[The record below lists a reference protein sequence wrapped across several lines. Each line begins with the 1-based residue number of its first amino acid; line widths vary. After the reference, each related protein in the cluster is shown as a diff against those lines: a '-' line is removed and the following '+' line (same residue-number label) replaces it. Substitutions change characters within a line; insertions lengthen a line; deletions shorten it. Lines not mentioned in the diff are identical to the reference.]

1 MLKQKQIKPMR
12 THRRKTDLFKKDHGL
27 YLSKKKEK
35 GSEDAENI
43 FICEY
48 LAITKIFSDLVR
60 KTVKI
65 ELTYYM
71 QGMLNTIVLE
81 RSILAHNLLRTEL
94 FNLGIGITES
104 NFRLIQEWLLY
115 TEEVA
120 EICYTHADLGF
131 HYVNGKKAYLLDCY
145 YGPDLIESEYNG
157 DLDLKPKGS
166 LEKFKEMIFEEVKGN
181 VRLELAFIIGLAS
194 IIVSFLK
201 DILSSN
207 VFLFHF
213 TGDSSTGK
221 TSSALLSLSSYGL
234 PRKTKGGLMKN
245 FNSTDNAIMGYV
257 KNKHGFCFGL
267 DEASSRFNNDFTQF
281 IYVISDGLTKGRA
294 NIDGSA
300 REIEEYSGIF
310 IFTGENSV
318 LENSGKANGLQMR
331 VTELSFDA
339 WTSSPENAK
348 NIVAGITKNY
358 GHTAKIVA
366 QQVLELGEEVLIQR
380 FNDAKET
387 VVVRFA
393 EKDRFLDRISDKL
406 AVIYLTSILVNESL
420 DFGFDSLA
428 IVDLLIEAETEKME
442 DRVDLGDA
450 AYAVI
455 MESVTR
461 YQGDFYRGQVDDRR
475 RSVLSFEEQIVT
487 PKQLKGRIDY
497 DEDGPKAVY
506 ITSAVLNE
514 FLKDHKFA
522 STTVVVKALK
532 RKGYLLQDV
541 DGKNQIKK
549 KLYKEAPVPV
559 RVYGLKINDTVK
571 KKIEVEQNSDNGV
584 TVTGRR
590 KSHAVNSG
598 TILFDDEDD
607 SPVVV
612 KKKPKKVIPK
622 KSIDKSEKGGEH

>member
-1 MLKQKQIKPMR
+1 VEKKEQMKTNR
-12 THRRKTDLFKKDHGL
+12 THRRKTELVHKENGL
-27 YLSKKKEK
+27 YLSKKNDKGGESTEK
-35 GSEDAENI
+35 V

-48 LAITKIFSDLVR
+48 LAITRIFSDLVR

-65 ELTYYM
+65 ELSYYM
-71 QGMLNTIVLE
+71 QGMLNKIVLE
-81 RSILAHNLLRTEL
+81 RAVLAHNLLRTEL
-94 FNLGIGITES
+94 FNLGIGVTES

-120 EICYTHADLGF
+120 EICYTHSDIGW
-131 HYVNGKKAYLLDCY
+131 HHVNGKKVYLLDRY
-145 YGPDLIESEYNG
+145 YGPDPIESEYNG
-157 DLDLKPKGS
+157 DLDLKPKGT
-166 LEKFKEMIFEEVKGN
+166 LEKFKDLIFEEVKG
-181 VRLELAFIIGLAS
+181 RTQLELAFVIGLAS
-194 IIVSFLK
+194 IVVSYLK

-221 TSSALLSLSSYGL
+221 TSSSQLSLSSYGL

-245 FNSTDNAIMGYV
+245 FNSTDNAIMGYI
-257 KNKHGFCFGL
+257 KNKHGFCFCL

-294 NIDGSA
+294 NIDGST

-310 IFTGENSV
+310 IFTGENSI

-358 GHTAKIVA
+358 GHTAKILA
-366 QQVLELGEEVLIQR
+366 KQILEIGEEKLIQR

-387 VVVRFA
+387 VVARFT

-406 AVIYLTSILVNESL
+406 AVIYLTSMLVNESL
-420 DFGFDSLA
+420 DFEFDSLG

-442 DRVDLGDA
+442 DRIDLGDA

-571 KKIEVEQNSDNGV
+571 KKIEVERNLDNGV

-612 KKKPKKVIPK
+612 KKPKKVIPK